1 MERSCQFH
9 HDYTRVA
16 PTDYTITR
24 LHSKSS
30 TDGLHG
36 YTTTLRI
43 TLRITLEQLGDY
55 SDYTV
60 MVVTLRITL
69 RVAPTDYT
77 DYTALPTRI
86 TLRVARSDYT
96 EGGARILVSSSNSHR
111 QREW

>member
-1 MERSCQFH
+1 MIVVGLRSCQFH

-36 YTTTLRI
+36 YTTTLWI

-69 RVAPTDYT
+69 RVAPTDY
-77 DYTALPTRI
+77 
-86 TLRVARSDYT
+86 SDYT
-96 EGGARILVSSSNSHR
+96 THPDYTPDYTKSSTGGL
-111 QREW
+111 Q